1 MSKEMFEK
9 ASRLKLR
16 FTTRQGLLSVEDLW
30 DLSLNS
36 LDTIA
41 KAVNKELGTEAEGS
55 FIPNKVTRKAAT
67 HNDLRLEILKH
78 VINTKVAEDEAKAN
92 RAAKAEQLA
101 RLKTLAANKQDE
113 AFAAQSLDEI
123 LKQIKEMEE
132 GNEVAT
138 AASA

>member
-1 MSKEMFEK
+1 MSVENFEK

-16 FTTRQGLLSVEDLW
+16 FTTRQGLLSSEDLW
-30 DLSLNS
+30 DLNLTS

-41 KAVNKELGTEAEGS
+41 KAVNKELNAEDEGT
-55 FIPNKVTRKAAT
+55 FIPKKASRKAAT

-101 RLKTLAANKQDE
+101 RLRTLAANKQDE
-113 AFAAQSLDEI
+113 AFASQSLEEI
-123 LKQIKEMEE
+123 MKQIKEMEE
-132 GNEVAT
+132 GTEAAT